1 MFLFLLASPQIY
13 SQPSTICGLCHSSF
27 LTHALVLQTTWS
39 KGCFLNLQCQHH
51 FYKRGA
57 AGTSVVFAEFSI
69 EPTEFEDFEGNK
81 TISPHAEDDDGRE
94 RHLLQNRKWNMHVSF
109 LAGKDRGV
117 CVCVSQQ
124 SHLFGGGTPGGVPP
138 SCVYPDRRTDIW
150 SPHEPQAPKRETHFL
165 RGLLQ
170 MCVCPLKTCL
180 RCSFTPYITLA
191 ALFTAPLPPIPV

>member
-1 MFLFLLASPQIY
+1 MYGMFLFLLASPQIY

-109 LAGKDRGV
+109 LAGKDRDV
-117 CVCVSQQ
+117 CVCVCLSRLIFLAGEPQE
-124 SHLFGGGTPGGVPP
+124 G
-138 SCVYPDRRTDIW
+138 
-150 SPHEPQAPKRETHFL
+150 SPHPVYIQTGGQTSGLHMNLRLPRERHT
-165 RGLLQ
+165 
-170 MCVCPLKTCL
+170 
-180 RCSFTPYITLA
+180 S
-191 ALFTAPLPPIPV
+191 